1 MPPIKKITMKSSSLQ
16 LTVVELMLR
25 LTAVENLLLLK
36 NVFTE
41 QEFIN
46 QISLIRDELVK
57 QVKNMSELEDI
68 DLKSIKEGSGPK
80 N

>member
-36 NVFTE
+36 NVVTE

>member
-1 MPPIKKITMKSSSLQ
+1 MKSSSLQ